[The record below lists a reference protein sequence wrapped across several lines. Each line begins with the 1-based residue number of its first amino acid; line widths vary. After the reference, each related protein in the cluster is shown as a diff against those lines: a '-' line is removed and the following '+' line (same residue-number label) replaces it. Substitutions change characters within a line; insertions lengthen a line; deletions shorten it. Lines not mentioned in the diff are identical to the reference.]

1 MPESPPFDII
11 LLLFANDFVTMSIA
25 TDNVRY
31 SNSPEKWNVKSLVGS
46 SGSLAAFI
54 IVESFLVLSAGTIL
68 KLPQAQMNTFIF
80 DMLVFSGLF
89 TVFIVRERG
98 RFWHS
103 RPSKWMLAAT
113 VGDILVIS
121 ALSIFGILIP
131 SISAMDVLIVLAI
144 TLVSMVVIDEF
155 KSFIFRHYKI

>member
-1 MPESPPFDII
+1 M
-11 LLLFANDFVTMSIA
+11 
-25 TDNVRY
+25 
-31 SNSPEKWNVKSLVGS
+31 KSLVGS